1 MILKR
6 SELDLKFGML
16 DNRINGSPPSQAKA
30 YLFLHLK
37 SIDDPTCRFGQP
49 DLTLPRSRYGYL
61 TFAEYL
67 EPLLK
72 LVQTYLV
79 NELDYE
85 VSGRICVNR
94 SVCSTPLFS
103 LITKEK

>member
-1 MILKR
+1 MQSLEYLII
-6 SELDLKFGML
+6 DLMVPHLLERKHIF
-16 DNRINGSPPSQAKA
+16 
-30 YLFLHLK
+30 FFHLK
-37 SIDDPTCRFGQP
+37 SIDDHTGRFGQP
-49 DLTLPRSRYGYL
+49 DRTLPRSRAGYL
-61 TFAEYL
+61 TFAECL

-94 SVCSTPLFS
+94 SVFSTPLFS